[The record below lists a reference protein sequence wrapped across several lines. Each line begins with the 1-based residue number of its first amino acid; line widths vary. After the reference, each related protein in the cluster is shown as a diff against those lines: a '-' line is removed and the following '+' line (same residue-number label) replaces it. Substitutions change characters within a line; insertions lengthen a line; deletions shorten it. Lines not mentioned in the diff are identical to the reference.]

1 MQMKCT
7 NDNCPPSQDA
17 LLQHIHRAVLQS
29 NRHSCCITLEEA
41 ELGVVGRWQWWVVS
55 DLDHIAKSFA
65 NVKRVETLHLQKG
78 QCCSPTYAPAALH
91 LKKQNWGWLAD
102 DSSDCTQ
109 FGPHCQK
116 SHNHKKIWN
125 IIHVKSYVPMIN
137 VHAKHT
143 IFHVQTYVVVR
154 DNVKTRRNKWKLLI
168 LVRDL
173 CFLFRNTC
181 YALNM

>member
-1 MQMKCT
+1 M
-7 NDNCPPSQDA
+7 
-17 LLQHIHRAVLQS
+17 I
-29 NRHSCCITLEEA
+29 
-41 ELGVVGRWQWWVVS
+41 
-55 DLDHIAKSFA
+55 IAH
-65 NVKRVETLHLQKG
+65 LHKMPCFNIFTG
-78 QCCSPTYAPAALH
+78 QFCSPTDTPAVLH

-102 DSSDCTQ
+102 DNGELCQIWTILLKVSLTLKELKHCTCKR
-109 FGPHCQK
+109 GNAAVRHMLLLHCTWRSRIGGGWQMTTVIVHNLDHTAK

-154 DNVKTRRNKWKLLI
+154 DNVKTRRKKWKLLI